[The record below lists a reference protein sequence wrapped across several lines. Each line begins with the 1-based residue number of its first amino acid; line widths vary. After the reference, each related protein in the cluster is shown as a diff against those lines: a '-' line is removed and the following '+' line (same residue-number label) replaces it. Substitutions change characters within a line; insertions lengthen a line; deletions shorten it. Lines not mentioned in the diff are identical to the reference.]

1 MSLKNR
7 ISDDI
12 KTAMKA
18 KDAKVLS
25 VLRMVLSEI
34 KYAQAQTSMQ
44 TEIDDAT
51 CIKIATTYHKR
62 LGKSL
67 EEFPPGEKQD
77 ELRFEMSVVERY
89 LPQKASAEQMN
100 KAIDEVL
107 AGSPDRNF
115 CAVMKQV
122 MTKLGATADGKAV
135 GELIKGRLS

>member
-51 CIKIATTYHKR
+51 CIKIATTYTPKMF
-62 LGKSL
+62 LKWQL
-67 EEFPPGEKQD
+67 
-77 ELRFEMSVVERY
+77 
-89 LPQKASAEQMN
+89 
-100 KAIDEVL
+100 
-107 AGSPDRNF
+107 
-115 CAVMKQV
+115 
-122 MTKLGATADGKAV
+122 
-135 GELIKGRLS
+135 

>member
-115 CAVMKQV
+115 GAVMKQV